1 MEFQERSLF
10 RIRRRFP
17 RWNLEMTPG
26 RSRLK
31 SLSNSVYSDSKC
43 LLATCGE
50 DRKLK
55 IWDVSR
61 AGQAAAHSFD
71 LVSTGSGLNF
81 NSEDS
86 KVTTGLQNGTI
97 KLWDLESCKDF
108 RVLAGH
114 RAEVSFYY
122 FGKRN
127 DCGIQKGDLC
137 GALWISQVELSGF
150 CFDGDRYQNVGYK
163 KEGRFADLWGAPGCC
178 FLY

>member
-1 MEFQERSLF
+1 MFYCQIFFLVDF
-10 RIRRRFP
+10 IYL
-17 RWNLEMTPG
+17 N
-26 RSRLK
+26 
-31 SLSNSVYSDSKC
+31 VSKC
-43 LLATCGE
+43 MLATCGE

-61 AGQAAAHSFD
+61 AGQTAAHSFD

-114 RAEVSFYY
+114 RAEVRPFFHHFES
-122 FGKRN
+122 KN
-127 DCGIQKGDLC
+127 K
-137 GALWISQVELSGF
+137 
-150 CFDGDRYQNVGYK
+150 
-163 KEGRFADLWGAPGCC
+163 
-178 FLY
+178 

>member
-1 MEFQERSLF
+1 MNEDGITRTQFIPHSAP
-10 RIRRRFP
+10 I
-17 RWNLEMTPG
+17 
-26 RSRLK
+26 SALK
-31 SLSNSVYSDSKC
+31 FGNDARYESLSFVYTVCSYSKC

-61 AGQAAAHSFD
+61 AGQTAAHSFD

-114 RAEVSFYY
+114 RAEVSF
-122 FGKRN
+122 FLLRF
-127 DCGIQKGDLC
+127 
-137 GALWISQVELSGF
+137 W
-150 CFDGDRYQNVGYK
+150 
-163 KEGRFADLWGAPGCC
+163 KEK
-178 FLY
+178 